1 LLSIEDED
9 IFEGEDGELLMKVK
23 SEGEEYCCLF
33 LEVML
38 FGIFALKMVDV
49 VGSGLL
55 HLFNFLIALNF
66 LLNAMLNNLVAGVL
80 ASGGKT

>member
-1 LLSIEDED
+1 LLSVEDED

-38 FGIFALKMVDV
+38 FRI
-49 VGSGLL
+49 LL
-55 HLFNFLIALNF
+55 
-66 LLNAMLNNLVAGVL
+66 
-80 ASGGKT
+80 